1 MGMSDIEVRR
11 LGFQHG
17 QVGLDEDCC
26 CADFVLFTCHCL
38 RPNVVFTASDS
49 EDDGDAPSV
58 AHSEQSLL
66 VRMTGLPA
74 LTSDVR
80 EPEGVSSRFSG
91 SGVSGEETSCS
102 MDGISRRSRDPISI
116 VICQRECAVHAHT
129 A

>member
-38 RPNVVFTASDS
+38 RPNVVFAMSGP
-49 EDDGDAPSV
+49 EDDGDASSV

-74 LTSDVR
+74 LMSDVR
-80 EPEGVSSRFSG
+80 EAKEVLSRFYG
-91 SGVSGEETSCS
+91 SGVSGEETGRS
-102 MDGISRRSRDPISI
+102 MGSISRCSRNPINN
-116 VICQRECAVHAHT
+116 VIRH
-129 A
+129 